1 MTKIYTKTGDNG
13 ETYLYGGVRVSK
25 NSKIIKL
32 LGEIDELNS
41 LIGFAWTVCENEVV
55 GNSLKELQEKLYQIS
70 AELAGSREFSINSS
84 DVENLEKLIDE
95 FIGDKDFTRFVRP
108 GEKGEFSARIHICR
122 SICRKAERSAIKFI
136 ETENAISGDTEKY
149 KYILQYLNRL
159 SDLLFAIAEI
169 E

>member
-1 MTKIYTKTGDNG
+1 MTKIYTKTGDND

-41 LIGFAWTVCENEVV
+41 FIGFARNACEDEIV
-55 GNSLKELQEKLYQIS
+55 GNSLKKVQKKLYEIG
-70 AELAGSREFSINSS
+70 AELSGSTEFAIDPS
-84 DVENLEKLIDE
+84 DVEKLEKLIDE
-95 FIGDKDFTRFVRP
+95 FIGNKDFTRFVRP
-108 GEKGEFSARIHICR
+108 GERGEFSARIHVCR
-122 SICRKAERSAIKFI
+122 AICRKTERSAIKFI
-136 ETENAISGDTEKY
+136 EAEARDC